1 MLRTYANFVVRHRA
15 VILVLSLLLSVMMG
29 LQLRNL
35 NGVHLDPFNNLTPI
49 LILAVA
55 AGHAVQMLK
64 RYYEEYDRL
73 HLRRQSGAVR

>member
-55 AGHAVQMLK
+55 AAHAVQMLK

>member
-1 MLRTYANFVVRHRA
+1 MLRTYANSVVRHRA

-35 NGVHLDPFNNLTPI
+35 NGVLLDPFNNLTPI

-55 AGHAVQMLK
+55 AVQMLK

-73 HLRRQSGAVR
+73 HLRQQSGAVR